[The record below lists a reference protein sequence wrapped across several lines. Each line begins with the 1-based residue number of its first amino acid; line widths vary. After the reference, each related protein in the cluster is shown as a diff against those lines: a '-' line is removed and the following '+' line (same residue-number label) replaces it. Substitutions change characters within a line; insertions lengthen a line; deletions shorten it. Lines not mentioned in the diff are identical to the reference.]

1 MKRNYYFII
10 CALMVFG
17 VAMSGCSKKDGSA
30 QEEKHEHEHEEADV
44 EWKEMD
50 DFHSLMA
57 EAFHPY
63 KDSMNLAPAKMYA
76 DSMKIS
82 AEKWASAPL
91 PEKVDNDDVKS
102 KLQALKDGT
111 TAFAESAK
119 TGDDKTVG
127 EALTKLHDLFHEL
140 QGLWYG
146 GKGHDHQHE
155 H

>member
-1 MKRNYYFII
+1 MKRNYYFIVS
-10 CALMVFG
+10 ALMAFG
-17 VAMSGCSKKDGSA
+17 VAMSGCSKKDASA
-30 QEEKHEHEHEEADV
+30 SEEKHEHEEAKDV

-63 KDSMNLAPAKMYA
+63 KDSMNLAPAKTYA
-76 DSMKIS
+76 DSMKVS
-82 AEKWASAPL
+82 AEKWFNASL
-91 PEKVDNDDVKS
+91 PEKVNNDDVKA

-111 TAFAESAK
+111 AAFAETSR

-127 EALTKLHDLFHEL
+127 EALTKLHDLFHDI

-146 GKGHDHQHE
+146 GEGHGHHHE